1 MHSKTLAV
9 LFLSAL
15 AAAEVEKRQDAYD
28 DYYNSLMS
36 QLNSLETDTNYMD
49 YLTAYSD
56 LPTDYSAYLP
66 GPTDSPSTVSN
77 LDSNNF
83 PSMTAGPSITMP
95 SGLSADLPP
104 PSIQSVLVT
113 AVPMSFLSQ
122 IENPSARSSI
132 FSEIHNGHYPSW
144 YQDLPNSVKDW
155 VSSHYA
161 TATGPMPTGVTS
173 SGGSSSNSN
182 SGSGVPGAAAP
193 SGMIATGLMGAAAI
207 LAVAVM
213 L

>member
-1 MHSKTLAV
+1 
-9 LFLSAL
+9 
-15 AAAEVEKRQDAYD
+15 
-28 DYYNSLMS
+28 
-36 QLNSLETDTNYMD
+36 MD

-66 GPTDSPSTVSN
+66 GATDLPSTTGLASAGSN

-83 PSMTAGPSITMP
+83 PSITAGPSITMP

-113 AVPMSFLSQ
+113 AVPMSYLSDMA
-122 IENPSARSSI
+122 NPSARSSM
-132 FSEIHNGHYPSW
+132 FNEIRNGHYPSW
-144 YQDLPNSVKDW
+144 YQELPNSVKDW
-155 VSSHYA
+155 ISSHYA
-161 TATGPMPTGVTS
+161 TATGPMPTGVTA

-193 SGMIATGLMGAAAI
+193 SAVVTTGLMGAAAI